1 MSSKQNLIFNRST
14 DNYWFTAQDIIAPSD
29 SKNLRLRS
37 RDTTASINITDN
49 SYVESIGVLKGSDTT
64 ELPADISLGPGINGT
79 FGPTTW
85 NSNIIM
91 SSDNIII
98 SGPSNETYNP
108 NNVTTEGVGAGF
120 KEFVFNSTRAI
131 QLPRGTS
138 DQRPDYGNKK
148 GREGQIRYNLD
159 YNQFEGHNGFDWNI
173 IGGLRDADGDTFITA
188 ENRNETD
195 TDQHQEGVG
204 GQGARNNQLSFFTGD
219 STAPTPREKMRI
231 LGHNPHDV
239 SGHDVSGTPARDD
252 GEVRFGY
259 DLSTNPHDYTIEL
272 NTRLGLITASG
283 GIIIGDRS
291 TRDDISG
298 VKGGR
303 IYPGNDYELIIDPY
317 QFDGMNRG
325 VSGEDQPLREG
336 DASGVVIIRGDLKVQ
351 GNTTTINSTVIEISD
366 VSIRLG
372 GNLDSENNLE
382 IAADKKGLLLGP
394 SSEDVYAGWTKK
406 FVYHDSTLGNETT
419 RKNNDISQNNS
430 DKNDRWFSNISMHIN
445 ESLTVGT
452 GDDFNGNT
460 TSNGRYAL
468 KTGSRTSAIGFHST
482 AMGKSTQA
490 MSHQSVAWG
499 ESTEAKDSKNTTAFG
514 ESSDATGVNATA
526 FGLSTVASFNQ
537 SVAWGESTEAKTA
550 KNTTAFGYN
559 TDATGVNATAFG
571 NSTLASFNQS
581 VAWGNSTY
589 ATTAANTTAFGN
601 NTWATGLNA
610 TAFGKDT
617 SATNLQSVAWGE
629 STTASTQANSTAWGL
644 NGSATGSQATKF
656 GNSSV
661 ASGTNS
667 TAFGESTDASGVN
680 ATAFGLSATAS
691 SSQSVAWG
699 QSTTASTQANAT
711 AWGLSGSAT
720 GAQATKFGQLSSASG
735 TNSTAFG
742 LSTIAS
748 FNQSVA
754 WGEETYAKDASNTT
768 AFGYRTYATGENS
781 TAFGKDTS
789 ATNLQ
794 SVAWGELTEA
804 MGSKNTT
811 AFGESTDASGV
822 NATAWGLNG
831 SATGSQATKFGESSF
846 ASGTNSTAF
855 GLSTTANNSQATTFG
870 QNSVASGVNSTA
882 FGQSTL
888 ASGLNATAF
897 GKDNSANG
905 FNNTVFGWKNEISGN
920 TNTAWGYNNIIQT
933 YSDYSTVFG
942 SNNVLEHG
950 INTTVMGANSNVSD
964 AINSLIDG
972 SGNTIAS
979 ATNTIIFGLSNEIT
993 NTYNSITGGNNNV
1006 VTTISN
1012 GLIVGYSN
1020 FNTGGENY
1028 LIAGENNTAITASK
1042 NGIIAGKNNRCTNEN
1057 SSALGEDNSSNH
1069 VNSFAFGKKT
1079 TAAWE
1084 QSVAWGEETI
1094 ASTSKNTTSFG
1105 YGSHASGMN
1114 ATAFGKDTS
1123 ATNLQSVAWGE
1134 STIASTN
1141 KNTTA
1146 FGNSTTA
1153 IGENATAWGF
1163 NTRANA
1169 TDSTALGHDSSA
1181 NATGSTA
1188 IGKDV
1193 IADGSYSLVV
1203 GSRNIRDANKIF
1215 MVGTGQQGGSI
1226 HEART
1231 ALSVN
1236 YDANTHIDGN
1246 INLNKSITTSR
1257 DFVKLPVSSSTFI
1270 IKKGAQLKTC
1280 KISKP
1285 PQGDLSNQWIPLV
1298 GWDASDNRVNQTDS
1312 LSSWVSKYSYTLPS
1326 NVNLSR
1332 LIYHGSAKTTDICHN
1347 VASDQESGFTV
1358 PDYRVEIIPSS
1369 KRSLIHL
1376 NYKINYSCSH
1386 EANQTISFKVTRR
1399 LFTRSRKSGTAYIR
1413 SHGLYSDDN
1422 YSAWTEITSHYVG
1435 DEPPTVFQDLDLGT
1449 AMGVSPQT
1457 VYYGAYIDDPADFS
1471 NVSDWNNNNDHDI
1484 SDIYI
1489 DQFGQQTRKVEYT
1502 LHFKVKDDYNNDIDI
1517 PSGIVGYDENSGT
1530 ASYNMITL
1538 QEIYQP
1544 HFVRNISD
1552 RSSNGLTNTTTN
1564 NQLSTNSGSWVTHY
1578 NEA

>member
-1 MSSKQNLIFNRST
+1 MSSKQNLIFNKST

-64 ELPADISLGPGINGT
+64 ELPADISLGPPIISE
-79 FGPTTW
+79 FGPQTW

-138 DQRPDYGNKK
+138 AQRPDYGNKK

-188 ENRNETD
+188 ENRNETN
-195 TDQHQEGVG
+195 TDQHQEGSG

-219 STAPTPREKMRI
+219 SGETEPTPREKMRI

-303 IYPGNDYELIIDPY
+303 IYPGNNYELIIDPY
-317 QFDGMNRG
+317 QFDGINRG

-372 GNLDSENNLE
+372 GNLDSESNLE

-394 SSEDVYAGWTKK
+394 SSEDVYAGWTKQ
-406 FVYHDSTLGNETT
+406 FVYHDSTPANDTT
-419 RKNNDISQNNS
+419 RKNNDISQNNF

-452 GDDFNGNT
+452 GDDFNNST

-468 KTGSRTSAIGFHST
+468 KTGSKTSATGDHST

-490 MSHQSVAWG
+490 TDFQSVAWG
-499 ESTEAKDSKNTTAFG
+499 ESTEAKNAKNTTAFG
-514 ESSDATGVNATA
+514 ES
-526 FGLSTVASFNQ
+526 
-537 SVAWGESTEAKTA
+537 
-550 KNTTAFGYN
+550 
-559 TDATGVNATAFG
+559 TDAT
-571 NSTLASFNQS
+571 
-581 VAWGNSTY
+581 
-589 ATTAANTTAFGN
+589 
-601 NTWATGLNA
+601 
-610 TAFGKDT
+610 
-617 SATNLQSVAWGE
+617 
-629 STTASTQANSTAWGL
+629 
-644 NGSATGSQATKF
+644 
-656 GNSSV
+656 
-661 ASGTNS
+661 
-667 TAFGESTDASGVN
+667 GVN

-699 QSTTASTQANAT
+699 QSTTASTNANAT
-711 AWGLSGSAT
+711 AWGLNGSATGAQSTKFGDSAQASGTNSTAFGELTNASAVNATAFGLSATASSSQSVAWGQSTTASTQSNATAWGLNGSAT
-720 GAQATKFGQLSSASG
+720 GAQATKFGDSSSASG

-742 LSTIAS
+742 LSTTAA

-754 WGEETYAKDASNTT
+754 WGEETIASTNKNTT

-831 SATGSQATKFGESSF
+831 SATGSQATKFGQSSS

-870 QNSVASGVNSTA
+870 ESSVASGVNSTA

-888 ASGLNATAF
+888 ASALNATAF

-905 FNNTVFGWKNEISGN
+905 VNNTVFGLSNEITGN
-920 TNTAWGYNNIIQT
+920 TNTAWGYNNVIQT
-933 YSDYSTVFG
+933 NSDYSTVFG
-942 SNNVLEHG
+942 SNNVLDDG
-950 INTTVMGANSNVSD
+950 TNTTVMGANSTVSL
-964 AINSLIDG
+964 ATNSLIDG
-972 SGNTIAS
+972 SGHNIVS

-993 NTYNSITGGNNNV
+993 DTYNSITGGNNNV

-1028 LIAGENNTAITASK
+1028 LIAGENNTAISESK
-1042 NGIIAGKNNRCTNEN
+1042 NGIIAGKNNRCTHEN
-1057 SSALGEDNSSNH
+1057 SSALGEDNSSNN
-1069 VNSFAFGKKT
+1069 VNSFAFGKQT
-1079 TAAWE
+1079 TASSN

-1134 STIASTN
+1134 ETIASTN

-1146 FGNSTTA
+1146 FGKSTAAT
-1153 IGENATAWGF
+1153 GENSTAWGL

-1169 TDSTALGHDSSA
+1169 KDSTAFGYDSSA
-1181 NATGSTA
+1181 NAIGSTA
-1188 IGKDV
+1188 FGKDV

-1215 MVGTGQQGGSI
+1215 MVGTGEQGGSI

-1298 GWDASDNRVNQTDS
+1298 GWDASDNRVAG
-1312 LSSWVSKYSYTLPS
+1312 LSSPWVSKYSYTLPS
-1326 NVNLSR
+1326 NTNLSR
-1332 LIYHGSAKTTDICHN
+1332 QIYHGSAKTTDICHN
-1347 VASDQESGFTV
+1347 VASHQESGFTV
-1358 PDYRVEIIPSS
+1358 PDYRVEMIPSS

-1399 LFTRSRKSGTAYIR
+1399 LFTRSRKLGAEYNR
-1413 SHGLYSDDN
+1413 SNGLFSDDN
-1422 YSAWTEITSHYVG
+1422 YTPWTEISSHYVG
-1435 DEPPTVFQDLDLGT
+1435 GEPPTVFQDLDLGT

-1457 VYYGAYIDDPADFS
+1457 VYYGAYIDDPSDFS
-1471 NVSDWNNNNDHDI
+1471 NVSEWNNNNDHDI

-1544 HFVRNISD
+1544 HYNRNID
-1552 RSSNGLTNTTTN
+1552 RSSNGLMNTTTN
-1564 NQLSTNSGSWVTHY
+1564 NQLSTNNGSWVTHY